1 MIKCANYGNS
11 FRAIIVFQFK
21 LKQMTNINR
30 IALQLSTVKKPV
42 KPNVFT
48 LEAKTPREKKKS
60 EVFIIKCY

>member
-1 MIKCANYGNS
+1 
-11 FRAIIVFQFK
+11 
-21 LKQMTNINR
+21 MTNINR

-42 KPNVFT
+42 KPNVIT